1 MPAWTMAP
9 GNVTILKQP
18 LVATVPNRN
27 TMKHPTSRLLHAYW
41 DRLRGERAAPERSEI
56 EPGEI
61 RGLLADSMILEV
73 DAPVRAARVRLAG
86 TRICA
91 LYGRE
96 LKGSAFADLWGAGEG
111 AAPGREPR
119 DMTAWELVDTVAG
132 DTSGVVSGLT
142 GFTERGET
150 VELELLLL
158 PLRHC
163 GKTQA
168 RMLGALSPAVIPSWL
183 GHRPIVTLE
192 TKSQR
197 VLGRAAAEGRAAGPG
212 APDLPVPAN
221 DPLPMRRGHL
231 LVHKGGL
238 A

>member
-1 MPAWTMAP
+1 MAP
-9 GNVTILKQP
+9 GNVTILRQP

-61 RGLLADSMILEV
+61 RTLLADSMILEI
-73 DAPVRAARVRLAG
+73 DAASRAATVRLAG
-86 TRICA
+86 TRVCA

-96 LKGSAFADLWGAGEG
+96 LKGAPFAGLWGGPDAEPPGAGT
-111 AAPGREPR
+111 R
-119 DMTAWELVDTVAG
+119 DAEVRGLVETVSG
-132 DTSGVVSGLT
+132 DTAGIVSGLT
-142 GFTERGET
+142 GFTERDEA

-158 PLRHC
+158 PLRHR

-168 RMLGALSPAVIPSWL
+168 RMLGALSPALIPSWL
-183 GHRPIVTLE
+183 GHRPIVRLE

-197 VLGRAAAEGRAAGPG
+197 VLGRAFAESRQAEAGDP
-212 APDLPVPAN
+212 ALPVPAN
-221 DPLPMRRGHL
+221 DPLPARHGHL